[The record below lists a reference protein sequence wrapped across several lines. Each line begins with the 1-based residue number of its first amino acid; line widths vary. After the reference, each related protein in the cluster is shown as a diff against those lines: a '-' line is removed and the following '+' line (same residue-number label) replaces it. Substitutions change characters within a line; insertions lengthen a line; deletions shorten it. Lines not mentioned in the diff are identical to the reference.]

1 MIEIPFFPVLAG
13 KEEKNMNKTMGQRL
27 RECRKAM
34 GMTQEE
40 LEAVSC
46 IPKSTLSA
54 YECDKVDI
62 RMGTVKEL
70 AAILHITAGYLIDG
84 EMPELDWDIMQVVKI
99 LQEMPEGLRHA
110 AVEQVKVLSKI
121 KM

>member
-1 MIEIPFFPVLAG
+1 
-13 KEEKNMNKTMGQRL
+13 MNKTIGQRI

-54 YECDKVDI
+54 YECDKVDS

-70 AAILHITAGYLIDG
+70 ATILHTTAGYLIDG
-84 EMPELDWDIMQVVKI
+84 DMPELDWDIMQVVKM
-99 LQEMPEGLRHA
+99 LQEMPEGLRNA
-110 AVEQVKVLSKI
+110 AVEQVRVLSRMA
-121 KM
+121 KMRNE

>member
-1 MIEIPFFPVLAG
+1 
-13 KEEKNMNKTMGQRL
+13 MNQTIGQRI

-40 LEAVSC
+40 LEVVSR

-62 RMGTVKEL
+62 RMGTIVEL
-70 AAILHITAGYLIDG
+70 ATILHTTAGYLIDG
-84 EMPELDWDIMQVVKI
+84 DMPELDEDIMQVVKM
-99 LQEMPEGLRHA
+99 LQEMPEGLRKA
-110 AVEQVKVLSKI
+110 AVEQVKVLSKYSI
-121 KM
+121 

>member
-1 MIEIPFFPVLAG
+1 
-13 KEEKNMNKTMGQRL
+13 MNQTIGQRI
-27 RECRKAM
+27 RECRKKM

-40 LEAVSC
+40 LEVVSR

-62 RMGTVKEL
+62 RMGTIKEL
-70 AAILHITAGYLIDG
+70 AAILHTTAGYLIDG
-84 EMPELDWDIMQVVKI
+84 DMPELDEDIMQVVKM
-99 LQEMPEGLRHA
+99 LQEMPEGLRKA
-110 AVEQVKVLSKI
+110 AVEQVKVLSRM